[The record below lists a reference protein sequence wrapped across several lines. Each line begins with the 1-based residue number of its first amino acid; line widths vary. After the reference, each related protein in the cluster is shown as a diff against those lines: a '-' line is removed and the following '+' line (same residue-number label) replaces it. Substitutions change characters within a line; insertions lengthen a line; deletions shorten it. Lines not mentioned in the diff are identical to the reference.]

1 MDRPKKYAARIQ
13 NLRDAMQDHGVDAVF
28 LAPSGD
34 MEYVTGLRRRPPD
47 PVETSFQGDDLLGI
61 LVTRDRVITF
71 LPASSAIHG
80 VEGLLL
86 NCPWLTEDI
95 FRLPRGVD
103 QAAEGYAVFGNLGLA
118 NATVAFPRFAQ
129 AMTVINLSHHY
140 PHMRFVNT
148 DAFMNPLRAMRDPD
162 DLELIQE
169 ACRITDA
176 VFREVVS
183 WMRRGVE
190 VKDVIRE
197 IDAQMIK
204 QGAEGPSFNTM
215 LLFGGPGTGRQDAPR
230 PSFAGPGSFNAVLTP
245 GSVLAFD
252 FGVVYEGWCSDFGR
266 TVYIGEPTTEMLR
279 DHQLVADAQQ
289 AALDV
294 MKGGEATGA
303 QADAAARRVFEGAG
317 RGDEFIHG
325 LGHGVG
331 VNVHEPPGLS
341 KGDDTVLQNGMTLAV
356 EPSLW
361 VNHEYFVRVEDVVVV
376 MPEGARSLHSV
387 PTRDI
392 LVIE

>member
-197 IDAQMIK
+197 IDAQMID
-204 QGAEGPSFNTM
+204 SFE
-215 LLFGGPGTGRQDAPR
+215 
-230 PSFAGPGSFNAVLTP
+230 
-245 GSVLAFD
+245 LAS
-252 FGVVYEGWCSDFGR
+252 ESR
-266 TVYIGEPTTEMLR
+266 TTTSSPCLPCKW
-279 DHQLVADAQQ
+279 L
-289 AALDV
+289 
-294 MKGGEATGA
+294 
-303 QADAAARRVFEGAG
+303 AARRLHPLTTTQRAAPTSASSSGQSSSQRARDTTVAG
-317 RGDEFIHG
+317 CSCCSTIDARSSSDPRSSRGLRGF
-325 LGHGVG
+325 
-331 VNVHEPPGLS
+331 
-341 KGDDTVLQNGMTLAV
+341 
-356 EPSLW
+356 
-361 VNHEYFVRVEDVVVV
+361 
-376 MPEGARSLHSV
+376 GAR
-387 PTRDI
+387 
-392 LVIE
+392 